1 MKRREFITLLG
12 GAAAT
17 WPFTARAQ
25 QPVMPVIGFLGSA
38 LPDLYAIRLLAFRQG
53 LKEAGYVESQNVA
66 IEYRWAEGQND
77 RLPALAAELVQH
89 QVAVIVAGGGTP
101 SAVAAKAATATI
113 PIVFEVATDP
123 VKIGLVASLN
133 RPGGNL
139 TGITN
144 LNVEVGPK
152 RLELLHELL
161 PTSTIIAVLVNPTS
175 PSVAEPFVRAL
186 QPAARALGLQLH
198 VLQASTDRDFDTV
211 FATLVQLRAGALVIM
226 PDVFFL
232 SRRVQLAALSLRHA
246 VPAISQYRSFVA
258 AGGLL
263 SYGADETED
272 YRVVGLYVGR
282 VLKGEKPAEL
292 PVVQSTKVELIV
304 NLKTAKALG
313 LTIPPALLA
322 RADEL
327 IE

>member
-1 MKRREFITLLG
+1 MLLLSLEEDMRRREFITLLG

-161 PTSTIIAVLVNPTS
+161 PTATIIAVLVNPTS
-175 PSVAEPFVRAL
+175 PIAEPFARAM
-186 QPAARALGLQLH
+186 QTAARTLGLQIH
-198 VLQASTDRDFDTV
+198 VLYASTEQDFDKV
-211 FATLVQLRAGALVIM
+211 FADLAQLRA
-226 PDVFFL
+226 
-232 SRRVQLAALSLRHA
+232 S
-246 VPAISQYRSFVA
+246 
-258 AGGLL
+258 
-263 SYGADETED
+263 
-272 YRVVGLYVGR
+272 
-282 VLKGEKPAEL
+282 
-292 PVVQSTKVELIV
+292 
-304 NLKTAKALG
+304 
-313 LTIPPALLA
+313 
-322 RADEL
+322 
-327 IE
+327 